1 MERFRWF
8 IQKSGIQYKQHQYD
22 GVQWCLQNEL
32 SVGKAEGTFGK
43 AEGTFGKAEGTFGKA
58 EGTVGKIRGGIIAD
72 EMGLGKTITAIG
84 LMLTN
89 FMTKTL
95 IVLPNVLIAQWVFEI
110 QRTTG
115 HTPLV
120 FYGAEK
126 KMITLDQ
133 LSSAPIVI
141 TSYSHISVS
150 AVSLNKLVNDTPKSM
165 LHMVQWNRVIFDEAH
180 HLRNKNARYWG
191 AKVLASPIKWLITGT
206 PVQNKRRDF
215 YNLCSVV
222 GLPAS
227 YYTDPDNL
235 EELLDAYVLRRTKS
249 QAGIKLP
256 NIELGCNTVD
266 WATEDERVL
275 SEDIHNAIRLANS
288 VERLKLIIKARQT
301 CILPA
306 LLKNSLTDLVDDNI
320 IPKSESHVDALSS
333 SSKLDAVLDTL
344 LSRRE
349 NGNGKLIFCHFREEI
364 DTIVSRLKKAGITSL
379 ATFDGRTSL
388 NKRAD
393 ILREKVE
400 FLVLQIQTGCEGL
413 NLQKDFSEVYF
424 VSPNWNPA
432 IEEQAIA
439 RCHRIGQVKPVH
451 VFRFQMTTYQKL
463 EPLVEE
469 TVSLSLDQ
477 YIQNVQSVK
486 REIIE
491 EIIHS

>member
-1 MERFRWF
+1 MERFHWF

-32 SVGKAEGTFGK
+32 SKN
-43 AEGTFGKAEGTFGKA
+43 
-58 EGTVGKIRGGIIAD
+58 KIRGGIIAD

-84 LMLTN
+84 LLLTN

-95 IVLPNVLIAQWVFEI
+95 IVLPNVLIAQWVTEI

-126 KMITLDQ
+126 KTITLEQ
-133 LSSAPIVI
+133 LSSVPIVI

-150 AVSLNKLVNDTPKSM
+150 AFKVDDPAVKSM
-165 LHMVQWNRVIFDEAH
+165 LHMVQWNRIIFDEAH

-206 PVQNKRRDF
+206 PIQNKRRDF

-222 GLPAS
+222 GLPVS
-227 YYTDPDNL
+227 YYTEPDNL
-235 EELLDAYVLRRTKS
+235 NELLDSYVLRRTKS
-249 QAGIKLP
+249 QAGIILP
-256 NIELGCNTVD
+256 KVELGCNMVD
-266 WATEDERVL
+266 WATEDERVF
-275 SEDIHNAIRLANS
+275 SEDIHNAIQLAHS
-288 VERLKLIIKARQT
+288 VERLKMITKARQT

-306 LLKNSLTDLVDDNI
+306 LLKNSMQNMIDDNI
-320 IPKSESHVDALSS
+320 IPKSDSHMGALSS

-364 DTIVSRLKKAGITSL
+364 DMIVSRLEKAGVTSL

-388 NKRAD
+388 NKRV
-393 ILREKVE
+393 ITLREKVE

-413 NLQKDFSEVYF
+413 NLQNDFSEVYF

-463 EPLVEE
+463 EPLVELD
-469 TVSLSLDQ
+469 TMSCSPSLDQ